1 LAWDKATAIVP
12 DGRKRAEAAAEV
24 RRTWNQ
30 NAEEPRVGGPPASI
44 LRGAFA
50 EHVQT
55 ALASDDKELR
65 AHAFRAARAI
75 GRLQDMK
82 KLSSGVANTDPFV
95 LNLQRGAY
103 LCLDGNDRNGRA
115 ALLLAD
121 AGHYIQSP
129 ARVGLPQARLGLI
142 ACGHGNA
149 LGGDTRN
156 VGLLYMPALKG
167 LEASIGT
174 VEGLDRVQVYLAD
187 PKTRLLGESRLRLSA
202 FVIAETK
209 PSIAEALA
217 ILVPKNDKGARLSNH
232 YLRSPWL
239 ILDAHA
245 PEQGVLVDLSAAKN
259 AANYLETLL
268 SMPPDGVLSC
278 QGDACPAAAAL
289 ANPMLTL
296 REAASM
302 LWLSRAEEAAK
313 RGDKETTIESLG
325 RAAALTPKRRIYQ
338 AAAIYLAVGATKHAL
353 DVLAGPV
360 SQLKR
365 HSLASQTR
373 LLINESFAR
382 ARNGEYVRAYN
393 AAERAFSTS
402 VHAESEAQ
410 AALGER
416 LTDLAE
422 LEEDKVTAGWLWGA
436 MALKVGKASN
446 LGKRLEQTSS
456 PSLAELAKWLKI
468 AAMNED
474 ERRPLRRKLVL
485 PVKRLPKAAMPAA
498 LFVTGSV
505 VPGTTDVEVWLDRL
519 FAMQHLTQPIR
530 MMLARA
536 EAARWRGDAAVVR
549 LWEGRAAA
557 SRKSMID
564 YRSTLLA
571 DFVQLR

>member
-1 LAWDKATAIVP
+1 VAIRFDDIGYRLKAFRRGSGLGADEIARRIGISRTALYRFEKGEVVKIETLEKLSELLDVSVPTLLGVGVEYVATAVSFFE
-12 DGRKRAEAAAEV
+12 RV
-24 RRTWNQ
+24 RQIEQT
-30 NAEEPRVGGPPASI
+30 
-44 LRGAFA
+44 A
-50 EHVQT
+50 EH
-55 ALASDDKELR
+55 
-65 AHAFRAARAI
+65 I
-75 GRLQDMK
+75 
-82 KLSSGVANTDPFV
+82 
-95 LNLQRGAY
+95 
-103 LCLDGNDRNGRA
+103 
-115 ALLLAD
+115 
-121 AGHYIQSP
+121 I
-129 ARVGLPQARLGLI
+129 
-142 ACGHGNA
+142 
-149 LGGDTRN
+149 
-156 VGLLYMPALKG
+156 
-167 LEASIGT
+167 
-174 VEGLDRVQVYLAD
+174 
-187 PKTRLLGESRLRLSA
+187 
-202 FVIAETK
+202 
-209 PSIAEALA
+209 
-217 ILVPKNDKGARLSNH
+217 
-232 YLRSPWL
+232 
-239 ILDAHA
+239 
-245 PEQGVLVDLSAAKN
+245 
-259 AANYLETLL
+259 
-268 SMPPDGVLSC
+268 
-278 QGDACPAAAAL
+278 
-289 ANPMLTL
+289 
-296 REAASM
+296 
-302 LWLSRAEEAAK
+302 
-313 RGDKETTIESLG
+313 
-325 RAAALTPKRRIYQ
+325 
-338 AAAIYLAVGATKHAL
+338 
-353 DVLAGPV
+353 VLAGPV